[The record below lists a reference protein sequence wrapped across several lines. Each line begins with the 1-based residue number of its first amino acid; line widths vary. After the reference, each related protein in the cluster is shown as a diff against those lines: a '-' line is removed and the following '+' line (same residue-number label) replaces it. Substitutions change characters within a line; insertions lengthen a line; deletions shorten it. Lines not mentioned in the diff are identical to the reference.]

1 MRKVTVIGAGIVGT
15 SIAYLLQEK
24 GWPIAAVASRTIG
37 SLKRAR
43 KFLKADLFTLDAAE
57 AARQG
62 EVIFISTR
70 DDVIQPL
77 AEKIASE
84 KGFKKGQFAF
94 HFSGALSTQALKPA
108 QLAGASVGSIHP
120 MQTFAD
126 IDMAISLIPGT
137 VFGVMA
143 DEKATAVAREIVEAL
158 GGKMVKVKDED
169 KPLYHTAACI
179 TCNYLVALMDVAM
192 GLYRHLGVDERE
204 AWQAMKPL
212 VEGTLSNIESKG
224 TVEALTGPIARGD
237 VETVKGHL
245 RAIEETFP
253 QLLPFYMEMGKVTA
267 EVARKR
273 GLSEEAY
280 QELQQIFK

>member
-1 MRKVTVIGAGIVGT
+1 MRKVTVIGAGTVGT

-24 GWPIAAVASRTIG
+24 DWPIAAVASRTIG
-37 SLKRAR
+37 SLKRAQ
-43 KFLKADLFTLDAAE
+43 KFLKADLFTLDVAE

-137 VFGVMA
+137 VFGVTA

-169 KPLYHTAACI
+169 KPLYHAAACI

-273 GLSEEAY
+273 GLSEKAY
-280 QELQQIFK
+280 QEFQELFK